1 MKKLVL
7 ILVMA
12 AMVGNVGAATY
23 AFGGY
28 VDNVWETV
36 GSPGNWLETVTWGYS
51 TVLPGEN
58 DVALIRNSST
68 ANLSSV
74 QTVKELV
81 SGAWG
86 EKGNVVVDGGTLRA
100 KNQGNTYDW
109 GNGFMTIGP
118 SAGEAG
124 VLTINSGTVTADRYL
139 ILGNGATLNMNGG
152 TLNAGFGVT
161 GFKCVGR
168 WTGVL

>member
-1 MKKLVL
+1 MIAVLAGLVL
-7 ILVMA
+7 AMA
-12 AMVGNVGAATY
+12 GSANAADYVFVGD
-23 AFGGY
+23 
-28 VDNVWETV
+28 VDNAWETV
-36 GSPGNWLETVTWGYS
+36 GDPGNWRDPAAGWGYS

-68 ANLSSV
+68 ANLGSV

-109 GNGFMTIGP
+109 GSGFMTIGP